1 VSPYYLLFSF
11 YHNENSGDKKMMEE
25 SSITVTVQN
34 KLKKEKRDLNV
45 YHQSTRSAHIIS
57 HNSSIT
63 LPLRTIGEDDFLH
76 ISVVSGPGNLWQNC
90 LIDLPSWANFEFSSE
105 GKVTFTHSS
114 DRTLLKIPPG
124 PPKWELKMTRPAEV
138 SGIQEDKV
146 TIGN

>member
-1 VSPYYLLFSF
+1 
-11 YHNENSGDKKMMEE
+11 MTEE
-25 SSITVTVQN
+25 INVTITVQN

-63 LPLRTIGEDDFLH
+63 LPLRTVEDDDFLY

-90 LIDLPSWANFEFSSE
+90 SIDLPSWANFEFFSE
-105 GKVTFTHSS
+105 GKVTFIHSS

-124 PPKWELKMTRPAEV
+124 PPKWELKMTRPAEAPR
-138 SGIQEDKV
+138 IQEDKV

>member
-1 VSPYYLLFSF
+1 MP
-11 YHNENSGDKKMMEE
+11 EE
-25 SSITVTVQN
+25 INITITVQN

-63 LPLRTIGEDDFLH
+63 LPLRTVEEDDFLH
-76 ISVVSGPGNLWQNC
+76 ISVVTGPGHLRQNC
-90 LIDLPSWANFEFSSE
+90 LIELPAWANFEFSSE
-105 GKVTFTHSS
+105 GKVTLTHSG
-114 DRTLLKIPPG
+114 DRTSLKIPPG
-124 PPKWELKMTRPAEV
+124 PPKWELKITRPAEF

>member
-1 VSPYYLLFSF
+1 MSEDI
-11 YHNENSGDKKMMEE
+11 NIT
-25 SSITVTVQN
+25 ITVEN

-63 LPLRTIGEDDFLH
+63 LPLRTVEEDDFLH
-76 ISVVSGPGNLWQNC
+76 ISLIRGPGNLWKSC
-90 LIDLPSWANFEFSSE
+90 LIDLPSWSDFEFSLE
-105 GKVTFTHSS
+105 GKVTLTHSG

-124 PPKWELKMTRPAEV
+124 PPKWELKMTRPAEAPR
-138 SGIQEDKV
+138 IQEDKV